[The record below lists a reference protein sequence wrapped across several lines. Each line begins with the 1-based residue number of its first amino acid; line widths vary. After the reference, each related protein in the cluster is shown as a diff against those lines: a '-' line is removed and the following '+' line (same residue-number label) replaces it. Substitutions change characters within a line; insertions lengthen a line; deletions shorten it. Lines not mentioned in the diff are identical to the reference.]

1 MSITRLTQR
10 ALPAL
15 VGGAVAVAA
24 LSAPADASSGWW
36 YSSGHGASGYYNH
49 VSQRATA
56 CDIKT
61 DGYKAVVQI
70 TRATGTWYSVATD
83 SHNDG
88 ACTSE
93 TPSPLFEGATK
104 KIRVCVQKGS
114 SKPVKCSAAHEFQV

>member
-24 LSAPADASSGWW
+24 LSAPAAASSGWW
-36 YSSGHGASGYYNH
+36 YSSGDGASGFYNH
-49 VSQRATA
+49 VSQRVTA
-56 CDIKT
+56 CDIKS

-83 SHNDG
+83 SYNDG
-88 ACTSE
+88 SCSSKAPT
-93 TPSPLFEGATK
+93 LFEGATK
-104 KIRVCVQKGS
+104 RIRVCVQKGS